1 MDETPDLTARAT
13 YTFWHKENLR
23 FSDTDMIGHVNNVAF
38 AALLESGRTAY
49 THGGAFPRFP
59 AVGQVVMA
67 RVEIDYRMELHWPNT
82 VDIGTR
88 LVRVG
93 NSSFILGQGIFRG
106 QDCVTTGR
114 TILVLIDKATRKSA
128 ALPDDYRA
136 ALTDILKTPPIPA
149 TPVP

>member
-1 MDETPDLTARAT
+1 MDETPGLTNRAT
-13 YTFWHKENLR
+13 YRFWHKENLR

-49 THGGAFPRFP
+49 THGGDFPRFP
-59 AVGQVVMA
+59 AAGQVVMA

-88 LVRVG
+88 LLRVG
-93 NSSFILGQGIFRG
+93 NSSFVLGQGIFRG
-106 QDCVTTGR
+106 EDCVTTGR
-114 TILVLIDKATRKSA
+114 TVLVLIDKATRRS
-128 ALPDDYRA
+128 LPLPEDYRA
-136 ALTDILKTPPIPA
+136 ALMGVLKAPPFPA